1 MVSRIGLGTM
11 DCGYTVDESSSFAV
25 MDAAIDAGINFFD
38 AALALCAAS
47 ARHFMGLTSEQSL
60 YNLAVRTV
68 ELELIP
74 ALRSLGIGPNPGQ
87 PAPCRPARRRARN
100 RHRGRHLRRLDAA
113 AHRGAPQPARSL

>member
-1 MVSRIGLGTM
+1 MNF
-11 DCGYTVDESSSFAV
+11 GYTVDELSSFAV

-38 AALALCAAS
+38 VALALCAAS

-74 ALRSLGIGPNPGQ
+74 ALRSLGIGLIPTARSM
-87 PAPCRPARRRARN
+87 PACSPACSKPPPRKASSTTRRSSAS
-100 RHRGRHLRRLDAA
+100 RRTA
-113 AHRGAPQPARSL
+113 PARSL